1 MSNEYKSKLLTLY
14 NILIKK
20 TDDSHSLSMQDILFY
35 MEMEG
40 CPCSDDSI
48 RRYIRQLQEQLNLDV
63 ISTQGRNAQYY
74 VGTKLLEIEEMK
86 LIIDSINASNFIE
99 KSVASKMIGKL
110 KNTMS
115 EHEAKELDRSVLGVN
130 IAKADNKQILINVN
144 IIQEALKKEA
154 QISFDYMCW
163 NKNKKLV
170 KKREKKYIMN
180 PWALIWAND
189 RYYLYCY
196 KKVDE
201 NVGLKECV
209 YRVDKLDNIEV
220 IENRREGKENF
231 RSFNASTYVSK
242 HMGMFT
248 GEEKTITVR
257 VTENLI
263 GAFIDQYGKRI
274 QIEEEPEGKFL
285 ITFNACPSDLLF
297 GWLIGLKDVEIVY
310 PDSVKA
316 SIKELIKYNME
327 KY

>member
-1 MSNEYKSKLLTLY
+1 MSNDYKSKLLALH
-14 NILIKK
+14 NILIQK
-20 TDDSHSLSMQDILFY
+20 TDENHSISMQDILFY

-40 CPCSDDSI
+40 CSCSDDSI
-48 RRYIRQLQEQLNLDV
+48 RRYIRQLQEQLDLDV

-74 VGTKLLEIEEMK
+74 IGTKLLEIEEMK
-86 LIIDSINASNFIE
+86 LIVDSINASNFIE
-99 KSVASKMIGKL
+99 KSVADKMIGKL
-110 KNTMS
+110 KSTMS
-115 EHEAKELDRSVLGVN
+115 EHEVKELDRSVLGVN
-130 IAKADNKQILINVN
+130 IAKADNKKILINVN
-144 IIQEALKKEA
+144 LIQEALKKDI
-154 QISFDYMCW
+154 QISFDYMYW

-189 RYYLYCY
+189 RYYLFCY
-196 KKVDE
+196 KKMND

-209 YRVDKLDNIEV
+209 YRVDKLDNIEL
-220 IENRREGKENF
+220 IDKRREGREKF
-231 RSFNASTYVSK
+231 RSFNASTYVSR

-274 QIEEEPEGKFL
+274 QIEEELEGKFL
-285 ITFNACPSDLLF
+285 ITFNACPSDLLL
-297 GWLIGLKDVEIVY
+297 GWLIGLKDVEVVY
-310 PDSVKA
+310 PDSVKTN
-316 SIKELIKYNME
+316 IKELIKYNMD